1 MVRGANRRDWLYHD
15 GHVSG
20 NDTWCS
26 KRPEFDAVN
35 GRSTTQACRVLDS
48 IRADRFLNCAAV
60 TFDTTHPFVLAASC
74 ASRIGTTAAVTGFLA
89 CRHLYI
95 MQMQQFDDT
104 LAERFFVRITFC
116 AVIGEPIDVA
126 HLRAEFSQLAAAQ
139 QMEWAIHDCTEPP
152 RVLIMVSTLDHCLE
166 DLLYRQRI
174 GELRIEVSA
183 IVSNHADLKPIAD
196 HRGIAFH
203 HLPITAHTKLAQE
216 RQLLELIKSSDTEF
230 VILARYMQ
238 ILSDE
243 TSHALRGR
251 VINIHH
257 SFLPGF
263 KGAKPYHQAHA
274 RGVKVIGA
282 TAHFVSAD
290 LDEGP
295 IIEQIVERVEH
306 SYTPQM
312 LTAAG
317 RDSERRALATAVQLV
332 VERRV
337 FLNGDRTVVFK

>member
-1 MVRGANRRDWLYHD
+1 MIFNTKQTY
-15 GHVSG
+15 
-20 NDTWCS
+20 
-26 KRPEFDAVN
+26 
-35 GRSTTQACRVLDS
+35 
-48 IRADRFLNCAAV
+48 
-60 TFDTTHPFVLAASC
+60 VLAASC
-74 ASRIGTTAAVTGFLA
+74 ASRIGTSAAVTGFLA
-89 CRHLYI
+89 QRHLYI
-95 MQMQQFDDT
+95 MDMKQFDDT
-104 LAERFFVRITFC
+104 LSERFFVRITFC
-116 AVIGEPIDVA
+116 AVSGERFDLQQ
-126 HLRAEFSQLAAAQ
+126 LREEFSALAAVEEMA
-139 QMEWAIHDCTEPP
+139 WAIHDSAERP

-174 GELRIEVSA
+174 GELPMDVTA
-183 IVSNHADLKPIAD
+183 IVSNHPGLKPIAD

-203 HLPITAHTKLAQE
+203 YLPVTRETKPEQE
-216 RQLLELIKSSDTEF
+216 RQLLNLINSTSAEL

-243 TSHALRGR
+243 LTSTLRGR
-251 VINIHH
+251 AINIHH

-282 TAHFVSAD
+282 TAHFVSAE

-295 IIEQIVERVEH
+295 IIEQIVEHVDH
-306 SYTPQM
+306 GFTPEM

-317 RDSERRALATAVQLV
+317 RDSERRALATAVKLV
-332 VERRV
+332 LERRV